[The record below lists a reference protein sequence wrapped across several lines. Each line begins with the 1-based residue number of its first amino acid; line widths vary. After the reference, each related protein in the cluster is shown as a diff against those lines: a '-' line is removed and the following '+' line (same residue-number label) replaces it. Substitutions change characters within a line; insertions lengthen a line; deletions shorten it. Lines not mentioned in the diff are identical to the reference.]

1 MTLTPTKLE
10 HRRPLRS
17 GEYYWLA
24 HSEGFRVE
32 SRDGRVGTVFGVHFD
47 PETGSVL
54 ALRIRTGLLR
64 ERIEELPVEHVLR
77 VDARRRVVEVLDD
90 EAPDDHQLER

>member
-1 MTLTPTKLE
+1 MTPSLTQLE
-10 HRRPLRS
+10 HRRPLRLS
-17 GEYYWLA
+17 EYYWLA
-24 HSEGFRVE
+24 RSEGFRVE
-32 SRDGRVGTVFGVHFD
+32 SRDGRLGTVFGVHFN
-47 PETGSVL
+47 PENGSVV

-90 EAPDDHQLER
+90 EEPDDHELGR